1 MTLTE
6 YLHQETQIPI
16 TTLTSLTAHLFVR
29 REVKKYSTL
38 LKAGTTSKELFYVE
52 EGLLRCFYYKKKKDI
67 THNFFSKRCFIFQW
81 KASISINLPP
91 CV

>member
-6 YLHQETQIPI
+6 YLHQETQISI
-16 TTLTSLTAHLFVR
+16 TTLTSLTAHLFER

-38 LKAGTTSKELFYVE
+38 LKVSTTSKELFYVE

-67 THNFFSKRCFIFQW
+67 THHFFLEKMF
-81 KASISINLPP
+81 
-91 CV
+91 